1 MGIYLR
7 ESGSL
12 VEDKKLLIIDV
23 NQELAESLKSAFE
36 KDGYMVM
43 TAFSGSIGLGLA
55 RSEKPDIVILDIELT
70 DINGLDVCRILH
82 REFGMPMLVLS
93 AKNTEID
100 KVLAIELGADDY
112 VTMPFSMRELV
123 LRVHSILNRSQEP
136 TPHSIP
142 NPPNRPGVVKIDDI
156 ELDFVRHRFSRKG
169 KEVYLTPREFEL
181 LSFMMKN
188 HGTVFSRDKLL
199 DKVWGF
205 ENATGIRTVDY
216 LIFSLRSKIEDNPRK
231 PRKILS
237 VRGVGYRLG

>member
-1 MGIYLR
+1 M
-7 ESGSL
+7 E
-12 VEDKKLLIIDV
+12 VKKLLIIDV
-23 NQELAESLKSAFE
+23 SQELAESLKLAFE
-36 KDGYMVM
+36 KDGYIVT
-43 TAFSGSIGLGLA
+43 TALSGSVGLEIA

-82 REFGMPMLVLS
+82 SEFGMPMLVLS

-112 VTMPFSMRELV
+112 LTKPFSMRELV
-123 LRVHSILNRSQEP
+123 LRVHSIINRSQKLHP
-136 TPHSIP
+136 QQRP
-142 NPPNRPGVVKIDDI
+142 NSPSRSGVVRVDDI

-188 HGTVFSRDKLL
+188 HGTVFTRDKLL

-205 ENATGIRTVDY
+205 ENAIGIRTVDY

-237 VRGVGYRLG
+237 VRGVGYRLD